1 MMTAKSTLSST
12 PTEQSRLYHHAS
24 HIARTLLVSNTK
36 HHDLP
41 LVMHAHACM
50 VIGCSDVDDCF
61 EKMEEALMLVRQAV
75 AEGLLT
81 EKEGT
86 EMVACCEGVMRIA
99 EELGRGFEGDDDGD
113 GSGSGSGSG
122 SGDGEEEGEERFEL
136 P

>member
-1 MMTAKSTLSST
+1 MTAKSALSSDLN
-12 PTEQSRLYHHAS
+12 EMLHLYHHAS
-24 HIARTLLVSNTK
+24 HIARTLLVSNAK
-36 HHDLP
+36 HSDLP

-75 AEGLLT
+75 SEGLLT

-86 EMVACCEGVMRIA
+86 EMVACCEAVMRMA
-99 EELGRGFEGDDDGD
+99 EAEKGVGDGYESGSASEDGDDYGD
-113 GSGSGSGSG
+113 EDDREG
-122 SGDGEEEGEERFEL
+122 GEERYEL

>member
-1 MMTAKSTLSST
+1 
-12 PTEQSRLYHHAS
+12 
-24 HIARTLLVSNTK
+24 
-36 HHDLP
+36 
-41 LVMHAHACM
+41 

-86 EMVACCEGVMRIA
+86 EMVVCCEGVMRIA
-99 EELGRGFEGDDDGD
+99 KKELGGGFEGDDGDD
-113 GSGSGSGSG
+113 GSGSGSV
-122 SGDGEEEGEERFEL
+122 SGDGEEEGEERLAL

>member
-1 MMTAKSTLSST
+1 
-12 PTEQSRLYHHAS
+12 
-24 HIARTLLVSNTK
+24 
-36 HHDLP
+36 
-41 LVMHAHACM
+41 M